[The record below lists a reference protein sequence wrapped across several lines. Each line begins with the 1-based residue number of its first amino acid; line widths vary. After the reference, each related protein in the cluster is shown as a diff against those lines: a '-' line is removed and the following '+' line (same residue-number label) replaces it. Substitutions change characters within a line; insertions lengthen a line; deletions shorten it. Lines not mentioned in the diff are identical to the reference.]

1 MARFMSGE
9 ENTKYDRV
17 VDSELSVRIDGVVYD
32 YETFRNEVNE
42 KFDMINSHVNS
53 LNSGIHYIDEKYE
66 KVLVFH
72 DTYNNSVLN
81 IIHYYTPI
89 LLTLLTTP
97 LMRALNCIFHWY
109 YIHLFKDGYDG
120 SYYMTFDICGVDSR
134 YKWKDYRAQYK
145 KNLKEIK
152 RDKVRYKDIKIR
164 I

>member
-17 VDSELSVRIDGVVYD
+17 VDSELSARIDGVVYD
-32 YETFRNEVNE
+32 YETFRNEANE
-42 KFDMINSHVNS
+42 KFNMLNSQVES

-72 DTYNNSVLN
+72 DMYSNTDLSV
-81 IIHYYTPI
+81 IHYYIPI
-89 LLTLLTTP
+89 LLTLLATP

-120 SYYMTFDICGVDSR
+120 TYCMTFDLCGDDSR
-134 YKWKDYRAQYK
+134 YRWKDYRVQYK

-152 RDKVRYKDIKIR
+152 SNKVRFKDIKIK